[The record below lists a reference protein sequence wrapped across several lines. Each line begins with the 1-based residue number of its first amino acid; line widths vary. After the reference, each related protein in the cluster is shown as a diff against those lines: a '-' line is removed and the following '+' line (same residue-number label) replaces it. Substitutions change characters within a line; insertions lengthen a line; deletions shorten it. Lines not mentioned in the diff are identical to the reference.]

1 MKILKYIII
10 VVAVLSI
17 GACKKFLTVQPT
29 GFISPTANLSSI
41 KVARALANGCYAKLQ
56 GLLNSQPSSYGG
68 NVWNLMEFMTGKSN
82 SDLGQTGFINF
93 QNLSYNTTSFYVDTW
108 WQQLYL
114 GVGDCNL
121 ALEKLPT
128 ITAAGY
134 TDAVKTN
141 YLAEAHTLR
150 ALYYFYLVRLYG
162 AVPKVTSVPK
172 TLT

>member
-56 GLLNSQPSSYGG
+56 GLLNGQPSSYGG

-82 SDLGQTGFINF
+82 SDLGQTGYVNF
-93 QNLSYNTTSFYVDTW
+93 QTLIYSNTSFYFDTW
-108 WQQLYL
+108 WQQMYL
-114 GVGDCNL
+114 GVGATNL
-121 ALEKLPT
+121 AIQKIPT
-128 ITAAGY
+128 INAAGLSA
-134 TDAVKTN
+134 TDKTN
-141 YLAEAHTLR
+141 M
-150 ALYYFYLVRLYG
+150 
-162 AVPKVTSVPK
+162 
-172 TLT
+172 